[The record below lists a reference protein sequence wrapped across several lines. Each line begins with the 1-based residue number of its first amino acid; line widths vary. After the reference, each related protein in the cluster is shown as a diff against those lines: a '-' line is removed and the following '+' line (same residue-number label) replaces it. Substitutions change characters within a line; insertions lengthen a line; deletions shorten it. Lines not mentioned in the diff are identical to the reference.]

1 MAQNVRS
8 VVKLLSVGIFA
19 WVIVGVI
26 ALVIGADA
34 KLIWTSFAGALL
46 GILGLTY
53 TIRRA
58 DKGGI

>member
-8 VVKLLSVGIFA
+8 VVRLLLVGIFA
-19 WVIVGVI
+19 WVIAGVI

-34 KLIWTSFAGALL
+34 KLIWTCFAGALL

-58 DKGGI
+58 HRGGI